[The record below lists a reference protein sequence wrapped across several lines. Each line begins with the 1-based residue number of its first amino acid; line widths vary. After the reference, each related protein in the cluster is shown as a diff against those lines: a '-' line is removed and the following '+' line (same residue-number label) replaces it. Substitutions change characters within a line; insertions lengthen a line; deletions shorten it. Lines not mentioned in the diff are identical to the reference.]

1 MMVQFLVESVGEF
14 GDVHRK
20 NVFKR
25 AASVQLALFVYLLE
39 IFSFLLSHSSI
50 ILVEYGFKY
59 QC

>member
-1 MMVQFLVESVGEF
+1 MMVQFPVESVGEF
-14 GDVHRK
+14 GDIHRN

-39 IFSFLLSHSSI
+39 NFSFLLSHSPI
-50 ILVEYGFKY
+50 ILVKYGFKC